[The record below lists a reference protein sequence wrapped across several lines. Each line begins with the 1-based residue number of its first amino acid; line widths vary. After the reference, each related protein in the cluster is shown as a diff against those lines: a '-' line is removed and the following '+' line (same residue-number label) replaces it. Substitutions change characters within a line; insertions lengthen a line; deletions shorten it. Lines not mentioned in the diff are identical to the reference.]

1 MRRDGSSGSDM
12 SEDVK
17 AFIAAGNASLKAG
30 DRNGAMLAWCRALDL
45 DPHLAT
51 AHNNLGAIS
60 LMAGEPW
67 LALPCFLNST
77 RLRPEQ
83 GGCRVGLARTLVELG
98 EPERAAACL
107 ADAAKRLPDNAAVQE
122 AAADTAQGI
131 DRVARLD
138 RKTFAARY
146 FRARKPIIITDMAT
160 HWPAVQ
166 KWSFDFFAGLDPD
179 RDDCSDQRHDRTDRR
194 NR

>member
-1 MRRDGSSGSDM
+1 MILALNSRDRSDM

-83 GGCRVGLARTLVELG
+83 GGFRVGLARTLVELG

-122 AAADTAQGI
+122 AARQVTADAAMLTW
-131 DRVARLD
+131 
-138 RKTFAARY
+138 RKSRREIMGGPSWMPHHTFACVNELKVKNPTPEPARG
-146 FRARKPIIITDMAT
+146 RL
-160 HWPAVQ
+160 V
-166 KWSFDFFAGLDPD
+166 
-179 RDDCSDQRHDRTDRR
+179 
-194 NR
+194 